1 MSINLMKDLHVYKVV
16 LLGNFFYLLNPVK
29 GPKADHCLAGL
40 DFLLRDQSYRHT
52 VCIVLEFV
60 LEWYSYLY
68 ASYSIVLEGAFRE
81 G

>member
-1 MSINLMKDLHVYKVV
+1 MKDLHVYKVV
-16 LLGNFFYLLNPVK
+16 LLGNFFYPLNLVK

-52 VCIVLEFV
+52 VRIVLEFV
-60 LEWYSYLY
+60 LEWHSYLY
-68 ASYSIVLEGAFRE
+68 ASYFIELEGAFRV